1 MRQQLL
7 KESVKKAG
15 GGETQGTPVPARV
28 KVRWSKS
35 DSSPYT
41 RSVLLHNLSLVSRI
55 YSFSELIT
63 GETGNLAF
71 PFCFCSFL
79 LNGNL
84 NLKCDLNGVD
94 S

>member
-15 GGETQGTPVPARV
+15 GGVTPGTPVPARV

-41 RSVLLHNLSLVSRI
+41 RSVLLL
-55 YSFSELIT
+55 
-63 GETGNLAF
+63 
-71 PFCFCSFL
+71 
-79 LNGNL
+79 
-84 NLKCDLNGVD
+84 
-94 S
+94 

>member
-15 GGETQGTPVPARV
+15 GGETPGTPVPARV

-41 RSVLLHNLSLVSRI
+41 RSVLKNLSLVSRL
-55 YSFSELIT
+55 YSFTQLIKGET
-63 GETGNLAF
+63 GKLIKGETGNFTFHFVWFFFAKYKSRF
-71 PFCFCSFL
+71 
-79 LNGNL
+79 
-84 NLKCDLNGVD
+84 KK
-94 S
+94 